1 MERWRGGV
9 VEQFH
14 VEAEAKRGEGAM
26 KEARC
31 NIASFLSES
40 LKGEQRKSV

>member
-1 MERWRGGV
+1 MEA

-14 VEAEAKRGEGAM
+14 DEAEAKGGEEGAM

-31 NIASFLSES
+31 NIASFLSEG
-40 LKGEQRKSV
+40 LKGEKRKSV